1 MNWKSKLTSR
11 KWWAAI
17 TGVIVSV
24 MVLFNV
30 DSQQSERITALITA
44 VSSAVA
50 LWTLQPLI
58 KTERMRIMTMNE
70 FEIKEAVKAFAYGF
84 SAERVA
90 EECDI
95 PVEQARAIQQEH
107 SAEIIE
113 RRKASYE

>member
-50 LWTLQPLI
+50 YTI
-58 KTERMRIMTMNE
+58 VEGFVDAAAVER
-70 FEIKEAVKAFAYGF
+70 KEDNDD
-84 SAERVA
+84 E
-90 EECDI
+90 
-95 PVEQARAIQQEH
+95 
-107 SAEIIE
+107 
-113 RRKASYE
+113 

>member
-30 DSQQSERITALITA
+30 DSQQSERITELITA

-50 LWTLQPLI
+50 YTI
-58 KTERMRIMTMNE
+58 AEG
-70 FEIKEAVKAFAYGF
+70 FVDAAAVDKNR
-84 SAERVA
+84 ED
-90 EECDI
+90 EDNDDE
-95 PVEQARAIQQEH
+95 
-107 SAEIIE
+107 
-113 RRKASYE
+113 

>member
-50 LWTLQPLI
+50 YTI
-58 KTERMRIMTMNE
+58 AEVFFDAAAVER
-70 FEIKEAVKAFAYGF
+70 KEDNDD
-84 SAERVA
+84 E
-90 EECDI
+90 
-95 PVEQARAIQQEH
+95 
-107 SAEIIE
+107 
-113 RRKASYE
+113 

>member
-24 MVLFNV
+24 MLLFNV

-50 LWTLQPLI
+50 YTI
-58 KTERMRIMTMNE
+58 AEGFVDTAAVER
-70 FEIKEAVKAFAYGF
+70 KEDNDD
-84 SAERVA
+84 E
-90 EECDI
+90 
-95 PVEQARAIQQEH
+95 
-107 SAEIIE
+107 
-113 RRKASYE
+113 

>member
-44 VSSAVA
+44 VSLS
-50 LWTLQPLI
+50 LI
-58 KTERMRIMTMNE
+58 HI
-70 FEIKEAVKAFAYGF
+70 
-84 SAERVA
+84 
-90 EECDI
+90 
-95 PVEQARAIQQEH
+95 
-107 SAEIIE
+107 
-113 RRKASYE
+113 

>member
-30 DSQQSERITALITA
+30 DSQQSERITALITE

-50 LWTLQPLI
+50 YTI
-58 KTERMRIMTMNE
+58 AEGFVDAAAVER
-70 FEIKEAVKAFAYGF
+70 KEDNDD
-84 SAERVA
+84 E
-90 EECDI
+90 
-95 PVEQARAIQQEH
+95 
-107 SAEIIE
+107 
-113 RRKASYE
+113 

>member
-24 MVLFNV
+24 MVIFNV

-50 LWTLQPLI
+50 YPI
-58 KTERMRIMTMNE
+58 AEG
-70 FEIKEAVKAFAYGF
+70 FVDAAAV
-84 SAERVA
+84 
-90 EECDI
+90 
-95 PVEQARAIQQEH
+95 
-107 SAEIIE
+107 E
-113 RRKASYE
+113 RREDNDDE